1 MLPYA
6 QRSTAILEI
15 YNVGAVGSASIRE
28 HLKQGVV
35 VSGVEDVN
43 SGKCTGM
50 DRKEKVSNGGCM
62 KSYSRL

>member
-43 SGKCTGM
+43 
-50 DRKEKVSNGGCM
+50 
-62 KSYSRL
+62 